1 METATIVLDVLRRV
15 LPRLFRAAGPY
26 LAIEILLP
34 GGTLLALALYL
45 YRQRKSFFGPMSI
58 RRLADRL

>member
-1 METATIVLDVLRRV
+1 MEIATLALNVLRR
-15 LPRLFRAAGPY
+15 LLQQAGPY
-26 LAIEILLP
+26 LAIEIILP

-45 YRQRKSFFGPMSI
+45 YRHRKNFVEALSI